1 MSVNLAEQS
10 KRANVC
16 VIGLGYIGLPTAV
29 VLADNLDAVAGFDI
43 DEERRRIV
51 REGASPF
58 VEDGLGELL
67 EEAVTAGELR
77 IPDQLVPA
85 EQYVI
90 AVPTPILENKTPDLS
105 FLFSVIEELA
115 PFLRGDELVI
125 IESTCPPGT
134 TEQVQARLLD
144 LRPDLVK
151 AIEAEALGI
160 AYCPERVLPGNV
172 IRELREN
179 DRIIGGVTSCSAE
192 RAKQLYSSF
201 CEGRLWTTDSRTAE
215 MSKLAEN
222 AYRDVNIAFA
232 NQLDLLCTE
241 YGVDVWELR
250 DLANR
255 HPRVNI
261 LEPGPGVGGHCI
273 AVDPW
278 FLVNGLGEA
287 PLIET
292 ARQLNDAKPAAVTDQ
307 VLEAVKSDEH
317 PNILSLGL
325 SFKENVDD
333 VRQSPAVEVVK
344 RLSASLPDAMVTAV
358 DPVVSRC
365 PTELLDSPNVR
376 FTRELPQKVDEFDA
390 VVVLV
395 GHRDF
400 KKFDVAE
407 FGSARVIDTRGLFR
421 ERQE

>member
-1 MSVNLAEQS
+1 MSVNKAKQDT
-10 KRANVC
+10 RANVC

-29 VLADNLDAVAGFDI
+29 VLADNLDAVVGFDI

-51 REGASPF
+51 GAGTSPF

-67 EEAVTAGELR
+67 DEVVTAGRLR

-90 AVPTPILENKTPDLS
+90 AVPTPILEDKTPDLS
-105 FLFSVIEELA
+105 YLFSVIEKLA
-115 PFLRGDELVI
+115 PLLRGDELVV

-134 TEQVQARLLD
+134 AEQVQARLLD
-144 LRPDLVK
+144 LRPDLGK
-151 AIEAEALGI
+151 AIEAKALGI
-160 AYCPERVLPGNV
+160 AYCPERVLPGDV

-179 DRIIGGVTSCSAE
+179 DRIIGGVTARSAE

-201 CEGRLWTTDSRTAE
+201 CEGKLWITDSRTAE

-241 YGVDVWELR
+241 YGVDVWKLR
-250 DLANR
+250 ELANR

-278 FLVNGLGEA
+278 FLVNGLGQA
-287 PLIET
+287 TLIET
-292 ARQLNDAKPAAVTDQ
+292 ARQLNDAKPAAVTKQ
-307 VLEAVKSDEH
+307 VLEAVNTAKQ
-317 PNILSLGL
+317 PNILALGL

-344 RLSASLPDAMVTAV
+344 NISVSRPDATVIAV

-376 FTRELPQKVDEFDA
+376 FTRKLPQDMDEFEA

-400 KKFDVAE
+400 KILDAAE

>member
-29 VLADNLDAVAGFDI
+29 VLADNLGAIAGFDI
-43 DEERRRIV
+43 DEERRRVV
-51 REGASPF
+51 RAGASPF

-67 EEAVTAGELR
+67 EEAVTTGKLR
-77 IPDQLVPA
+77 IPDQLVSA

-90 AVPTPILENKTPDLS
+90 AVPTPILEDKTPDLS
-105 FLFSVIEELA
+105 FIFNVIEKLA
-115 PFLRGDELVI
+115 PLLMGDELVV

-144 LRPDLVK
+144 LRPDLAK
-151 AIEAEALGI
+151 EIEAEALGI
-160 AYCPERVLPGNV
+160 AYCPERVLPGNI

-179 DRIIGGVTSCSAE
+179 DRIIGGVTTRSAE

-201 CEGRLWTTDSRTAE
+201 CEGKLWITDSRTAE

-232 NQLDLLCTE
+232 NQLDMLCTE
-241 YGVDVWELR
+241 YGVDVWKLR
-250 DLANR
+250 ELANR

-278 FLVNGLGEA
+278 FLVNGLGQA
-287 PLIET
+287 TLIET
-292 ARQLNDAKPAAVTDQ
+292 ARQLNDAKPAAVTKQ
-307 VLEAVKSDEH
+307 VLEAVNTAKQ
-317 PNILSLGL
+317 PNILALGL

-333 VRQSPAVEVVK
+333 VRQSPAVEVV
-344 RLSASLPDAMVTAV
+344 RNISVSRPDATVIAV

-365 PTELLDSPNVR
+365 PIELLDSPNVR
-376 FTRELPQKVDEFDA
+376 FTRKLPQDLDEFEA

-395 GHRDF
+395 AHRHF
-400 KKFDVAE
+400 KTLDTAE
-407 FGSARVIDTRGLFR
+407 FGRARIVDTRGLFR

>member
-29 VLADNLDAVAGFDI
+29 VLADNLDAIAGFDI

-67 EEAVTAGELR
+67 EEAVTTGKLR

-90 AVPTPILENKTPDLS
+90 AVPTPILEDKTPDLS
-105 FLFSVIEELA
+105 FLFRVIEELA
-115 PFLRGDELVI
+115 PLLRGDELVV

-134 TEQVQARLLD
+134 TEQLLARLLD
-144 LRPDLVK
+144 LRPDLAK

-160 AYCPERVLPGNV
+160 AYCPERVLPGNI

-179 DRIIGGVTSCSAE
+179 DRIIGGVTTRSAE
-192 RAKQLYSSF
+192 RATQLYSSF
-201 CEGRLWTTDSRTAE
+201 CEGKLWITDSRTAE

-232 NQLDLLCTE
+232 NQLDMLCTE
-241 YGVDVWELR
+241 YGVDVWKLR
-250 DLANR
+250 ELANR

-278 FLVNGLGEA
+278 FLVNGLGQA

-292 ARQLNDAKPAAVTDQ
+292 ARKLNDAKPAAVTNQ
-307 VLEAVKSDEH
+307 VLETVKSDKQ
-317 PNILSLGL
+317 PNILALGL

-344 RLSASLPDAMVTAV
+344 RLSASLPDATVTAV

-365 PTELLDSPNVR
+365 PIELLDSPNVR
-376 FTRELPQKVDEFDA
+376 FTRKLPQDMDEFEV

-395 GHRDF
+395 AHRDF
-400 KKFDVAE
+400 KTLDTAE
-407 FGSARVIDTRGLFR
+407 FCRARIVDTRGLFR